1 MKLFFLKSLPVFLI
15 CTTLALT
22 GCESDKHG
30 LTESRVFTFDV
41 PDLKSNP
48 VTPPKKD
55 KDPEAWAQLA
65 FEYQSKQMWPQC
77 IYCYTKSCELDPT
90 KKGYWNSLG
99 TAYQFS
105 DKMEN
110 ARNAFL
116 RSHELDVYEIGN
128 MESIGF
134 ADTSMGLH
142 DAEALRFYLMAL
154 SIDPTHK
161 GAWDNLVGVLHRLDK
176 DEFVPRVQTLASS
189 PTEPNGPFVADSI
202 NEYFLREKPDDYD
215 LLVNKG
221 LFQTRLLNVPM
232 ALEAFDKANKL
243 RPESPRVLIGYGLLY
258 DAIGDSKK
266 AVEYF
271 TRCTKASPSQAM
283 AWAMRGSIAEKAKNY
298 KEALDCYVVAS
309 ALSPEK
315 AQWSGKIGVL
325 DKIVKAGGVVKPEEV
340 SKAAEPTKPAEPS
353 KAAEPAKPAE
363 ASKTAEPT
371 KPAEATKTPEASKPT
386 KASY

>member
-1 MKLFFLKSLPVFLI
+1 
-15 CTTLALT
+15 
-22 GCESDKHG
+22 
-30 LTESRVFTFDV
+30 
-41 PDLKSNP
+41 
-48 VTPPKKD
+48 
-55 KDPEAWAQLA
+55 
-65 FEYQSKQMWPQC
+65 
-77 IYCYTKSCELDPT
+77 
-90 KKGYWNSLG
+90 
-99 TAYQFS
+99 
-105 DKMEN
+105 
-110 ARNAFL
+110 
-116 RSHELDVYEIGN
+116 
-128 MESIGF
+128 
-134 ADTSMGLH
+134 
-142 DAEALRFYLMAL
+142 
-154 SIDPTHK
+154 
-161 GAWDNLVGVLHRLDK
+161 
-176 DEFVPRVQTLASS
+176 
-189 PTEPNGPFVADSI
+189 
-202 NEYFLREKPDDYD
+202 
-215 LLVNKG
+215 
-221 LFQTRLLNVPM
+221 M

-371 KPAEATKTPEASKPT
+371 KPAEAIKTPEASKPT

>member
-1 MKLFFLKSLPVFLI
+1 MRKSKLKLFFLKALPVLLI
-15 CTTLALT
+15 CSSLTLALT

-30 LTESRVFTFDV
+30 STEARVFTFDV
-41 PDLKSNP
+41 PDLKTNP
-48 VTPPKKD
+48 VVPPKKD
-55 KDPEAWAQLA
+55 KDPEAWAQLG
-65 FEYQSKQMWPQC
+65 FDYQSKQMWPQC
-77 IYCYTKSCELDPT
+77 IYCYKKSCELDPT

-105 DKMEN
+105 DNMEN

-116 RSHELDVYEIGN
+116 RSHQLDVYEMGN
-128 MESIGF
+128 LESIGY
-134 ADTSMGLH
+134 ADTRMGIH
-142 DAEALRFYLMAL
+142 DDEALRFYLMAL

-161 GAWDNLVGVLHRLDK
+161 AAWDNLIGVLHRLDK
-176 DEFVPRVQTLASS
+176 DDFAPRVQTLASS
-189 PTEPNGPFVADSI
+189 PTEPNAAFVADSI

-243 RPESPRVLIGYGLLY
+243 RPNSPRVLIGYGLLY

-266 AVEYF
+266 ASEYF
-271 TRCTKASPSQAM
+271 TRCTNTSPSQAM
-283 AWAMRGSIAEKAKNY
+283 AWAMRGAIAERGKKY
-298 KEALDCYVVAS
+298 KEALDFYVVAS

-315 AQWSGKIGVL
+315 AKWSGKIGVL
-325 DKIVKAGGVVKPEEV
+325 DKIVKSGGVVKPEDEIEAV
-340 SKAAEPTKPAEPS
+340 EPAKASGASKAVEPTKATEL
-353 KAAEPAKPAE
+353 
-363 ASKTAEPT
+363 T
-371 KPAEATKTPEASKPT
+371 KPAGASKPP